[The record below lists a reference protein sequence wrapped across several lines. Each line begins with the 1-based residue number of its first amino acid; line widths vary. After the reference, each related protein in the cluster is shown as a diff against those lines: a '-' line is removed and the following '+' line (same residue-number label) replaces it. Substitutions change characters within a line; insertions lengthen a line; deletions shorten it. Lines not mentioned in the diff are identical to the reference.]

1 MSVLDYIEAGEPVD
15 DVVSNRAL
23 KDLLTQSGLNPDA
36 SFPGFLAEVFTQEG
50 GVSVGSGI
58 KTLNFIGATLA
69 PNGTIIDITVTGRV
83 DAPEYNNG
91 NSGTAKTV
99 DFLANGL
106 NQKVTL
112 DDDCT
117 FTFIAPFVG
126 EVVLLK
132 MIQDGTGGWVVTFPA
147 EVNWGADGEPS
158 WVTTLNSIN
167 IAVFYFD
174 GTTYWGKALTI
185 GG

>member
-15 DVVSNRAL
+15 EVVSNRPL
-23 KDLLTQSGLNPDA
+23 KDLLTQSGLDPDA
-36 SFPGFLAEVFTQEG
+36 SFPGFLSEVFFQEN
-50 GVSVGSGI
+50 GVAVGNLI
-58 KTLNFIGATLA
+58 KTLNFIGASLTDQ
-69 PNGTIIDITVTGRV
+69 GTVIDIEIDGRV
-83 DAPEYNNG
+83 AIPEYDNG
-91 NSGTAKTV
+91 NSGASKTI
-99 DFLANGL
+99 DFLVNGL
-106 NQKVTL
+106 NQKITMTA
-112 DDDCT
+112 DCT
-117 FTFIAPFVG
+117 FTFTDPLDG

-147 EVNWGADGEPS
+147 EVDWGADGEPG
-158 WVTTLNSIN
+158 WVLTAGSIN

>member
-23 KDLLTQSGLNPDA
+23 KDLLAQSGLDPDA
-36 SFPGFLAEVFTQEG
+36 SFPGFLAEIFVEED

-58 KTLNFIGATLA
+58 KTLNFIGASIVAGAT
-69 PNGTIIDITVTGRV
+69 NVDITLTGRV
-83 DAPEYNNG
+83 AVPEFDNG
-91 NSGTAKTV
+91 NSGATKTI
-99 DFLANGL
+99 DFDVNGL
-106 NQKVTL
+106 NQKVTMS
-112 DDDCT
+112 DDCT
-117 FTFIAPFVG
+117 FTFTDPLTG

-132 MIQDGTGGWVVTFPA
+132 MIQNGTGGWTVTFPA
-147 EVNWGADGEPS
+147 EVDWGADGEPT
-158 WVTTLNSIN
+158 WITTAGAIN

-174 GTTYWGKALTI
+174 GTTYWGKALTL